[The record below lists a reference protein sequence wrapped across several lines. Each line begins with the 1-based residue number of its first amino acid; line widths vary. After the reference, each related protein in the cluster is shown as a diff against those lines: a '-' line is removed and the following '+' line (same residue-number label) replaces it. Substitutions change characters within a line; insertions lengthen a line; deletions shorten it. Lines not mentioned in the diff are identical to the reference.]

1 MTAEEELERLERE
14 ITSDKENFPRA
25 KSSLAL
31 RSAKDANPRHGFDFI
46 LAMAAALAIIGF
58 AVNTVRKMPDQQAN
72 IMRDGLI
79 ASAAGL
85 LVGYAVDR
93 IRS

>member
-25 KSSLAL
+25 KSCLLL

-46 LAMAAALAIIGF
+46 LAMAALAIIGF